1 LQTIILWV
9 LFSFASIVIALYL
22 LIRVDWNK
30 TIGKWFPPDHK

>member
-1 LQTIILWV
+1 LQTFILWV

-30 TIGKWFPPDHK
+30 IIGKWFPPEDK